1 MQLGPKN
8 RLASFGEVHPRV
20 LKAMDVEGP
29 VVAFEINLDAIPLP
43 KSSKTSRPALNA
55 SDLQAVSR
63 DFAFI
68 VDADVA
74 AEQIVRAARGAD
86 KNLISAVS
94 VFDVFAGAAIG
105 EGRKSVAVD
114 VILQPREKT
123 LTDEDIEAV
132 SQKIVAA
139 VEKATGA
146 QLRS

>member
-1 MQLGPKN
+1 M
-8 RLASFGEVHPRV
+8 
-20 LKAMDVEGP
+20 
-29 VVAFEINLDAIPLP
+29 VAFEINLDAVPQP

-68 VDADVA
+68 VDNDVA

-86 KNLISAVS
+86 KSLIASVS
-94 VFDVFAGAAIG
+94 VFDVFAGQAIG

-132 SQKIVAA
+132 SQKIVGA
-139 VEKATGA
+139 VEKATGGR
-146 QLRS
+146 LRG